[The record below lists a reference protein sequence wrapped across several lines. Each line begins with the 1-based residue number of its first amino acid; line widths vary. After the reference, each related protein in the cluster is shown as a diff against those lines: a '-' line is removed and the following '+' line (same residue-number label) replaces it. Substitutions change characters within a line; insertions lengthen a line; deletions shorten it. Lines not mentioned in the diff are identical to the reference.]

1 MEGAA
6 IQGDSPV
13 CDIVGAVWVGT
24 RVLRNPRKSVGICED
39 RLVRLKICQRPI
51 VKQYREGKV
60 KSMPM
65 RQVKENL
72 KPCACKQSEGYAML
86 RRRMPDGVPIEV

>member
-1 MEGAA
+1 VEYRSEEGDRPVDESMEALW
-6 IQGDSPV
+6 SE
-13 CDIVGAVWVGT
+13 T
-24 RVLRNPRKSVGICED
+24 RVLRDLGKPVGICVD
-39 RLVRLKICQRPI
+39 RHVRLNISWRPI

-72 KPCACKQSEGYAML
+72 KPCACKQSEGYAMS
-86 RRRMPDGVPIEV
+86 PDVECLMACL